1 MIVPKRAKDKVML
14 LNARIMIALFVISQ
28 LVNISSAA
36 QVQPAGNSTSP
47 HQQIRINITRH
58 LPNLKRAKS
67 ENGTLTNSLAIS
79 SNTTSF
85 DGIKTYF
92 NTLLEKQ
99 PDETIIN
106 VKIRNVF
113 NS

>member
-1 MIVPKRAKDKVML
+1 MTISKRAKDKVML

-28 LVNISSAA
+28 LVNISNAA
-36 QVQPAGNSTSP
+36 QVQPSGNSTSA

-58 LPNLKRAKS
+58 LPNLKRHES
-67 ENGTLTNSLAIS
+67 ENGTITNSLAIS
-79 SNTTSF
+79 SNTTGF

-92 NTLLEKQ
+92 NTLLQKQ